1 MIPAAFA
8 MLFFVGALWGIAVFL
23 VAYNGY
29 DRADGI
35 ITNIAGVCTFGVSL
49 CPTTPGNPAVH
60 QVVIGDLHLTFA
72 CVAFTLLAV
81 MALSDFGKPFA
92 HHEGVGFVFFGARL
106 SGTPNLIVAPIFGIL
121 LSVYVYGI
129 FAMRRFAWPLGIFYA
144 AYVIL
149 NMPLFILRYH
159 GTAVMQEHSWA
170 YLVPYPF
177 VAIGVSSGAAWLLY
191 RRKSDLR

>member
-1 MIPAAFA
+1 MAERPRGAA
-8 MLFFVGALWGIAVFL
+8 
-23 VAYNGY
+23 
-29 DRADGI
+29 
-35 ITNIAGVCTFGVSL
+35 
-49 CPTTPGNPAVH
+49 
-60 QVVIGDLHLTFA
+60 LTILA
-72 CVAFTLLAV
+72 ILLAV

-92 HHEGVGFVFFGARL
+92 QHEGVGFVFFGARL
-106 SGTPNLIVAPIFGIL
+106 SGTPNLVVAPIFGIL

-129 FAMRRFAWPLGIFYA
+129 FAMRRFALPLGIFYA